1 MKNLSLFQTVAGIRS
16 YLASDRPRLRLGL
29 VPTMGALHFGH
40 SKLIEKAVAENDLV
54 VVSIFINPLQFSPQ
68 EDFASYPR
76 SLEED
81 CEFCE
86 NLGVNAIFAP
96 TIKEMRADK
105 VGHSISQVQPPDK
118 MLSVL
123 CAPFRPGHFQ
133 GVATIVI
140 KLFNII
146 APDVAY
152 FGEKDAQQLAIIRRL
167 VADLS
172 LPIEIQACPI
182 VRDASGLAFSS
193 RNQYLS
199 DPEKA
204 SAAGMYQ
211 SLKAAKILFQTGE
224 RQCSPLIETV
234 EKRLSH
240 YPEIKLQYAQLV
252 DAKTLNPLQQIEQV
266 GLLVIAAYLGSTRL
280 IDNILLDQR
289 QPIIAID
296 GPAGA
301 GKSTITRR
309 IAQELELLYL
319 DTGAMYRAITWMIMK
334 AGVPLDAEAKIA
346 ELVSKATLELTLTK
360 DGSATQVLI
369 DNEDVTDVIRTPEV
383 TANVSQISAQKAVR
397 HYLSQQQ
404 RCYGERGGLVAEG
417 RDMGT
422 QIFPEADLKIFLTAS
437 VQERAKRR
445 LQDFKFQGVNNISLE
460 QLQQDIQRR
469 DERDS
474 QRSIAPL
481 RKAADAI
488 TLNTDN
494 LSIEAVTNKIIQ
506 YYRLCIEHQRL
517 A

>member
-16 YLASDRPRLRLGL
+16 YLASDRTSSLRVGL
-29 VPTMGALHFGH
+29 VPTMGALHLGH
-40 SKLIEKAVAENDLV
+40 GKLIEKAVAENDIV

-68 EDFASYPR
+68 EDLISYPR

-81 CEFCE
+81 CKFCE
-86 NLGVNAIFAP
+86 NLGVDAVFAP
-96 TIKEMRADK
+96 TVEEMRADT
-105 VGHSISQVQPPDK
+105 VGRSLSQVHPPDK

-133 GVATIVI
+133 GVATIVA

-182 VRDASGLAFSS
+182 ARDASGLAFSS
-193 RNQYLS
+193 RNQYLGS
-199 DPEKA
+199 EEKA
-204 SAAGMYQ
+204 SAAGIYQ
-211 SLKAAKILFQTGE
+211 SLQVAKVLFQQGE
-224 RQCSPLIETV
+224 RRCTLLTEAV
-234 EKRLSH
+234 EKGLSH

-252 DAKTLNPLQQIEQV
+252 DPKTLNPLEQIEQV
-266 GLLVIAAYLGSTRL
+266 GLLAIAAYLGSTRL

-289 QPIIAID
+289 KPIIAID

-319 DTGAMYRAITWMIMK
+319 DTGAMYRAVTWMIMK
-334 AGVPLDAEAKIA
+334 GGIPLDAEAEIA
-346 ELVSKATLELTLTK
+346 ELMSKAKLELTLTK
-360 DGSATQVLI
+360 DGSAAQVMI
-369 DNEDVTDVIRTPEV
+369 DGEDITDLIRTPEV
-383 TANVSQISAQKAVR
+383 TANVSQIAAQKAVR
-397 HYLSQQQ
+397 YHLSQQQ
-404 RCYGERGGLVAEG
+404 RYYGESGGLVAEG

-422 QIFPEADLKIFLTAS
+422 QIFPDAALKIFLTAS

-445 LQDFKFQGVNNISLE
+445 LQDFQAQGVINISLE
-460 QLQQDIQRR
+460 QLELDIQRR

-474 QRSIAPL
+474 QRHIAPL

-488 TLNTDN
+488 TLNTDS

-506 YYRLCIEHQRL
+506 CYRLRVEH
-517 A
+517 